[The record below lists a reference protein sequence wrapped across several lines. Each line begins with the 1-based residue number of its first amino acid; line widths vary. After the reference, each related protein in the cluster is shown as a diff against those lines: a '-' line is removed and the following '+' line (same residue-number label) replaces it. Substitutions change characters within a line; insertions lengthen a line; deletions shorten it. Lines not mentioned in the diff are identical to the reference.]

1 MRRKNQFGD
10 RLLTAQTVAV
20 IIVAANCQLIFIN
33 LATNLI
39 SILRLFSDKSKK
51 PNKAPAKVESDIE
64 DEELSNAE
72 EEEQLEVA
80 QPQPEVV
87 AEITEKLSEVEIA
100 ASEEITQEDNPM
112 DADEDADTSESKD
125 VGKDKKLTHKEKKK
139 LKKQQEY
146 EKQVEILTK
155 KGGQGHSELDSNF
168 TMSQV
173 QKTGG
178 QKAALEHA
186 VDIKIENFTIS
197 AKGNDLF
204 VNANLLIAN
213 GRRYGLVG
221 PNGHGKTTLLRH
233 ISTRAFAI
241 PPNIDVLLC
250 EQEVV
255 ADDNTAVQT
264 ILMADVKRTKLLKES
279 EELEKKAE
287 GGDLEVQ
294 DRLNE
299 VYAELK
305 AIGADSAEPRARRIL
320 AGLGFSKEM
329 QNRATNKFSG

>member
-1 MRRKNQFGD
+1 M
-10 RLLTAQTVAV
+10 VM
-20 IIVAANCQLIFIN
+20 IFIVLGKAVAELVDYSSDVKEAEMVPVTTAAVPDTKVEIITEN
-33 LATNLI
+33 LAEVKLENVVE
-39 SILRLFSDKSKK
+39 
-51 PNKAPAKVESDIE
+51 APVPIE
-64 DEELSNAE
+64 DPNDDDDDEEEDSEELVKSGSSDT
-72 EEEQLEVA
+72 
-80 QPQPEVV
+80 VV
-87 AEITEKLSEVEIA
+87 PTE
-100 ASEEITQEDNPM
+100 
-112 DADEDADTSESKD
+112 
-125 VGKDKKLTHKEKKK
+125 KKLTHKEKKK

-146 EKQVEILTK
+146 EKQVETLTR

-204 VNANLLIAN
+204 VNSNLLIAH

-233 ISTRAFAI
+233 IATRAFAI

-255 ADDNTAVQT
+255 ADDNSAVAT
-264 ILMADVKRTKLLKES
+264 ILMADVRRTKALKECK
-279 EELEKKAE
+279 ELETLAE
-287 GGDLEVQ
+287 SGNLEVQ

-299 VYAELK
+299 VYVELK
-305 AIGADSAEPRARRIL
+305 AMGADSAEPRARRIL
-320 AGLGFSKEM
+320 VNIYVIFY
-329 QNRATNKFSG
+329 

>member
-1 MRRKNQFGD
+1 MD
-10 RLLTAQTVAV
+10 
-20 IIVAANCQLIFIN
+20 
-33 LATNLI
+33 
-39 SILRLFSDKSKK
+39 
-51 PNKAPAKVESDIE
+51 
-64 DEELSNAE
+64 AE
-72 EEEQLEVA
+72 EE
-80 QPQPEVV
+80 
-87 AEITEKLSEVEIA
+87 I
-100 ASEEITQEDNPM
+100 
-112 DADEDADTSESKD
+112 DTSESKD
-125 VGKDKKLTHKEKKK
+125 VPKDKKLTHKEKKK
-139 LKKQQEY
+139 LKKQQDY

-233 ISTRAFAI
+233 IATRAFAI

-255 ADDNTAVQT
+255 ADDNTAVET
-264 ILMADVKRTKLLKES
+264 ILMADVKRTKLLKEC

-294 DRLNE
+294 DRLTE

-329 QNRATNKFSG
+329 QNRATNKFSGK